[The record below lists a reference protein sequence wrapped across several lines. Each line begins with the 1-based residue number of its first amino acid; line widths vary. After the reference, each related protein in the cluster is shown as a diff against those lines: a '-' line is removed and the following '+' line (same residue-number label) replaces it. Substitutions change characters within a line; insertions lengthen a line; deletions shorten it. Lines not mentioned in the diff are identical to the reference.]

1 VPLDVPGDM
10 VVDDPDIP
18 PDEDWAN
25 AVPAI
30 SRMAAAVAVT
40 VDARMGG
47 SFGLSIVVR
56 CGARDLNWCRVAL
69 FPPRAASLTGR
80 FSGTAG
86 GGRVG
91 EPRNWSPRP
100 LFSA

>member
-1 VPLDVPGDM
+1 M

-30 SRMAAAVAVT
+30 NRMAAAVAVT

-47 SFGLSIVVR
+47 SFGLLIVVR
-56 CGARDLNWCRVAL
+56 CGARDLNWCRVPL
-69 FPPRAASLTGR
+69 FPPEGR
-80 FSGTAG
+80 VADGTVLRTAG
-86 GGRVG
+86 GGRAG
-91 EPRNWSPRP
+91 EPGNWSRRS